1 MPRQFAVLSSL
12 EKASSCPL
20 LLTTVSSPS
29 GTSPHP
35 HTLTETTPTHRS
47 SEVKGSAAVA
57 SFTCEQ
63 EVTSSWVSVAMGT
76 VCVVALTVEGVLHF
90 FKYPLTNQIAA
101 PISAHSLVQ
110 FTTDSVEVSVC
121 YVMMCVCVEVMCI
134 SLQESTPSPL
144 PVLAVSLSEDGVT
157 VAHGSP
163 FKPAIETLVS

>member
-121 YVMMCVCVEVMCI
+121 YDVCGSDVYLSAGEYTIPSASFGSESVRRWCYCR
-134 SLQESTPSPL
+134 SWLPLQTC
-144 PVLAVSLSEDGVT
+144 
-157 VAHGSP
+157 H
-163 FKPAIETLVS
+163 